1 MKYFSSYR
9 SDIIFLCKRI
19 IYALNK
25 SRSKTGSM
33 GALLKVEEG
42 YIVNRIYTNTLG
54 FITGV
59 GKIEGNDMIG
69 FTIGDVKF
77 QISGSARSNST
88 TVLEE
93 ITDAGNA
100 NILSILSMLEH
111 WLITDMLELILLLDV
126 RFLIK
131 VMTRM
136 AFDISGSLY
145 SLLVLCIPECN
156 LLWLLFGKFA

>member
-1 MKYFSSYR
+1 VLL
-9 SDIIFLCKRI
+9 D
-19 IYALNK
+19 
-25 SRSKTGSM
+25 
-33 GALLKVEEG
+33 LLKIEEG
-42 YIVNRIYTNTLG
+42 DIVNRIYTNTIG
-54 FITGV
+54 FLTGI

-69 FTIGDVKF
+69 FTICDVKF
-77 QISGSARSNST
+77 QIFASVRSNST

-93 ITDAGNA
+93 ITDAGSA

-131 VMTRM
+131 VLTLMT
-136 AFDISGSLY
+136 FDVAGSLY

-156 LLWLLFGKFA
+156 L

>member
-1 MKYFSSYR
+1 LKYLSSYR
-9 SDIIFLCKRI
+9 SDIIFLCKRT

-25 SRSKTGSM
+25 SGSKTDSVIVLLD
-33 GALLKVEEG
+33 LLKIEEG
-42 YIVNRIYTNTLG
+42 DIVNRIYTNTLG
-54 FITGV
+54 FLTGI

-77 QISGSARSNST
+77 QIFASVRSNST

-93 ITDAGNA
+93 TTDAGSA

-131 VMTRM
+131 VLTLMT
-136 AFDISGSLY
+136 FDVAGSLY

-156 LLWLLFGKFA
+156 L

>member
-1 MKYFSSYR
+1 VLL
-9 SDIIFLCKRI
+9 D
-19 IYALNK
+19 
-25 SRSKTGSM
+25 
-33 GALLKVEEG
+33 LLKIEEG
-42 YIVNRIYTNTLG
+42 DIVNRIYTNTLG
-54 FITGV
+54 FLTGI

-77 QISGSARSNST
+77 QIFASVRSNST

-93 ITDAGNA
+93 TTDAGSA

-126 RFLIK
+126 RFLMK
-131 VMTRM
+131 VLTLMT
-136 AFDISGSLY
+136 FDVAGSLY

-156 LLWLLFGKFA
+156 L